1 MKKSD
6 AFLISHIYP
15 EMQKARKGELCSAET
30 GRTEGVTSSQ
40 IRIYFGK
47 QVKDQVQLKARS
59 HLQGAVS
66 HPGSQSGL
74 SLLAENRGKE
84 TMLRPELNE
93 QQQQCNCSIFLY
105 LP

>member
-1 MKKSD
+1 MCKQVKSSKCEACARLLRLSERHSPQAVFLMRVLEEKSD
-6 AFLISHIYP
+6 ACLISQIYP

-30 GRTEGVTSSQ
+30 EGTEGVTSSQ

-66 HPGSQSGL
+66 HPGS
-74 SLLAENRGKE
+74 
-84 TMLRPELNE
+84 
-93 QQQQCNCSIFLY
+93 
-105 LP
+105 